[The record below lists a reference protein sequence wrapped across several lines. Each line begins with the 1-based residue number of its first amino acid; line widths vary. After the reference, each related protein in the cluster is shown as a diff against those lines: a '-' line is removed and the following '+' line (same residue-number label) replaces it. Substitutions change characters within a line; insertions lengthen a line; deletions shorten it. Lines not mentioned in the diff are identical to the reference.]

1 MSARLRLFA
10 FFFALT
16 ATLVAL
22 ASPTP
27 EVAVNGPVVNIL
39 TSTGDE
45 NYTCVYTISVTFID
59 GSKHEQRGQTD
70 PPAKCQDCVSAS
82 WNLGKAIESALL
94 SRWQCS

>member
-16 ATLVAL
+16 ATLVAF

-45 NYTCVYTISVTFID
+45 NYTCVYTISAPD
-59 GSKHEQRGQTD
+59 ECG
-70 PPAKCQDCVSAS
+70 
-82 WNLGKAIESALL
+82 
-94 SRWQCS
+94 